1 MSVPTGWYKP
11 VGINKEDR
19 EFHDTPDL
27 RGAKENG
34 SNPGLIKRFPP
45 PSAKLNR
52 QLKIGTYWVRT
63 RIQFAKEKR
72 YADASHRFDAGTRGR
87 RRAGAEPWHA
97 GDAAGAVSG
106 ADCPAG
112 KRPGNARCPASESD
126 GAECA
131 ATGYAEHTVLSVGH
145 GDAQI
150 FPESRYIFLGGN
162 GENKRRDPRSS
173 DLLHDGWLDADCGL
187 DPIHGSDYDWFDGLA
202 ASHCHIAGWRP
213 QQSCHCCISAE

>member
-1 MSVPTGWYKP
+1 MAPNFLFNHDPPGSMKCPYRP
-11 VGINKEDR
+11 VGIKKKIANSMTHQISAGQKRTEVTR
-19 EFHDTPDL
+19 
-27 RGAKENG
+27 
-34 SNPGLIKRFPP
+34 GLIKRFPQ

-52 QLKIGTYWVRT
+52 QLKIGTSWVRT

-72 YADASHRFDAGTRGR
+72 YVDASHVFDAGTRGR
-87 RRAGAEPWHA
+87 LRAGAGPRHA
-97 GDAAGAVSG
+97 SDAAGAVSG

-131 ATGYAEHTVLSVGH
+131 AAGYAEHAVLLVER

-150 FPESRYIFLGGN
+150 FRENRYVLLGGN
-162 GENKRRDPRSS
+162 GENKRRDPGSS

-187 DPIHGSDYDWFDGLA
+187 DPIHGSDYDWFDGLV
-202 ASHCHIAGWRP
+202 ASHCHIA
-213 QQSCHCCISAE
+213 